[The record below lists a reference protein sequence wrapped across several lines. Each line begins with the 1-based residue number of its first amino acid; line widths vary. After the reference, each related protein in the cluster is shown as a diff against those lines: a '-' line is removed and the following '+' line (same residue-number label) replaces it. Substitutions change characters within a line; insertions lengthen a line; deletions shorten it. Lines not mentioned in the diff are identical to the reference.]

1 MKVTRSCAPSSVSG
15 SRRPVD
21 GPSLAGGVSRE
32 AVIARAAAART
43 AAAVNAERD
52 ADYAAARATEC
63 DSAYAAAREALPP
76 PRCAAQDAVATAA
89 GAARTE
95 VAEARASFRVFLF
108 GAFVFFFTFGEIF
121 GPRGGSEAAS

>member
-1 MKVTRSCAPSSVSG
+1 MRSVQATIV
-15 SRRPVD
+15 
-21 GPSLAGGVSRE
+21 ARE
-32 AVIARAAAART
+32 AVIARAAAARA

-76 PRCAAQDAVATAA
+76 PRCAAQDAAATAA

-95 VAEARASFRVFLF
+95 VGEARASFRVLF